1 MPTISKYYPGDFQG
15 DMAQTLEWL
24 YSRQNA
30 DIGNWQANAL
40 LTSLPASQTPG
51 AAQQPTSPALVE
63 CGIVSQAAFSNLP
76 VESIENIAIVPPAG
90 WLFDQSVGPDGFPMD
105 FSPIILPTGNL
116 FAPVIPLT
124 SGQIAAYYDSVY
136 AASPNGIKLCDGNT
150 YPVLPGMT
158 IYGYVFN
165 LYSTPGFIGIQSY
178 RVDLFVRTDQYYYQ
192 SSAIAAAAP
201 SSGPCKNVIPRPSQ
215 FQSLLIQQ
223 GQNGWWAAQVVNS
236 GVVVAAVYPASAPQ
250 PAPGS
255 YSSALPPGWICH
267 SNSGIGQK
275 LSGYFA
281 RVYAKTDIEYLQED
295 NIPIIVQD
303 PYHARC
309 GSQCVPAN
317 GEIAVHVLYEDP
329 VKGPTLVYTSLQT
342 EAVYQDLPRSFVV
355 PTSDPL
361 YVPDPTQSNSGALQN
376 RSFIYDC
383 ALALI
388 TFSASGNFTA
398 ASKIIKQINFFLDHP
413 GYLAAAV
420 LENGEDGNSVLRW
433 TKSNSSDAITNI
445 NDPAQPPY
453 GAGLVVDF
461 QATAANASFTY
472 AGAGFPDS
480 TDGQLEFHH
489 KEAANVTFV
498 FNVSVTTQNG
508 GVTDVQVTSGAP
520 APASYDPASKI
531 ITLAVGLG
539 GGFYR
544 TQLLDLRSQ
553 ISNLAGDSLTSIT
566 GFEITLASPGDLYF
580 DNFSVGG
587 LQPAN
592 SLAFSYDVY
601 NGQIDQAYIR
611 TGATAWVCYAYAV
624 YMTLSHDMTPALYL
638 QRMINFLLTLRSNAN
653 DLTQDLFF
661 LGVGKYEDP
670 GYQFVPGI
678 QTSVS
683 TEHQVDVYFAFMRAA
698 GVLQAA
704 AIQLLKT
711 GSITPAQS
719 DSFQATAAQI
729 IPIAEAVANQLVT
742 NLYIAPNAGVPGHFA
757 QGASS
762 EGLDASK
769 ALDASGTWAAILAYT
784 VGATMQAEQALEFV
798 ISNFELQN
806 QQILKSP
813 NANSYN
819 EAYQQLT
826 PFSGV
831 KPYNDSPGGYSG
843 SPNAVWQEGTWGLI
857 LALLVMNDD
866 ANLAAFLASQ
876 GTSEDG
882 LLTAL
887 VSGQRAIRGATADGS
902 LLGYSLAARG
912 LPYEFEVWP
921 MFSATAWMWLT
932 ANFPNLLLTVS
943 SSPQV
948 LPCLNI
954 PQGMSQT
961 VNELDGRSSVGSD
974 TVKCIDPSG
983 TLKGLT
989 AQDAL
994 IGKVVQ
1000 IKMGFP
1006 GQSLG
1011 DFVTLHTAQINQT
1024 GWTADGLV
1032 TLTLSDVQ
1040 RFLLGQQIWLR
1051 GGPLEWAPGQPK
1063 APQPIGVAAGANAF
1077 PVSDQNPRYL
1087 QGNPID
1093 LLLATLQN
1101 ELGVGQDPSLRG
1113 SDYVLERA
1121 ISAYANPQNYD
1132 PLGPAPGWVVFS
1144 PGDDS
1149 TLINPNPY
1157 IDVPGFLALRDTE
1170 FSGDWFEFQ
1179 ITRSIDGKQ
1188 FIEDQIL
1195 KVLGL
1200 YLIVRPNGQ
1209 LALKSMKSP
1218 AAQTPVFALNAKN
1231 VVGIPQTARQ
1241 PIVNV
1246 VTVKL
1251 NVENSGVT
1259 TAARAYDFQV
1269 SFEQR
1274 ESLIRYNQIFQQQI
1288 EANGLVLAY
1297 GGYMRAQMI
1306 ADRIFRRHAFA
1317 PPVYKV
1323 KAFLSA
1329 VTAELGDY
1337 VWLTHPLVPD
1347 FQNGKLGLAN
1357 VVCEVIGKRPNYT
1370 QGDVQYDLLDTRF
1383 INLTA
1388 PYYIAP
1394 ASNGIPSWTGA
1405 SEAEKQQYMF
1415 ISSAAGGGSYADG
1428 AAGNTIF

>member
-1 MPTISKYYPGDFQG
+1 MPSVSNYYPGDFQG
-15 DMAQTLEWL
+15 DMAQTLAWL

-51 AAQQPTSPALVE
+51 AAQQPTNPAMVE
-63 CGIVSQAAFSNLP
+63 CGIVSQADFSALP
-76 VESIENIAIVPPAG
+76 VENIENIAMVPPAG
-90 WLFDQSVGPDGFPMD
+90 WLFDQSLGPDGFPID
-105 FSPIILPTGNL
+105 FSPVTLPTGNL

-158 IYGYVFN
+158 IYGYIFN
-165 LYSTPGFIGIQSY
+165 LYSTPGLTNILDY

-192 SSAIAAAAP
+192 SSAIAAVAP
-201 SSGPCKNVIPRPSQ
+201 SSGLCKNVIPRPSQ

-223 GQNGWWAAQVVNS
+223 GLNGWWAAQVVNP
-236 GVVVAAVYPASAPQ
+236 GVVVAAVYPASVPQ

-255 YSSALPPGWICH
+255 YSSALPLGWICH
-267 SNSGIGQK
+267 SNTGIGQK

-309 GSQCVPAN
+309 GSQAVPAN
-317 GEIAVHVLYEDP
+317 GELTVHVLYDDP

-342 EAVYQDLPRSFVV
+342 EAAYQDLPRSFTV

-361 YVPDPTQSNSGALQN
+361 YMPDPTQSSSGALQN

-383 ALALI
+383 ALAI
-388 TFSASGNFTA
+388 IAYSASGNFIA
-398 ASKIIKQINFFLDHP
+398 ASKIIKQINYFLDNP
-413 GYLAAAV
+413 GYLASRA
-420 LENGEDGNSVLRW
+420 LENGEDGNSVSRW
-433 TKSNSSDAITNI
+433 AKSNSNDIISNI

-453 GAGLVVDF
+453 GTGLVVDF
-461 QATAANASFTY
+461 RATAANDSFTY
-472 AGAGFPDS
+472 SGSGFPDS
-480 TDGQLEFHH
+480 ADGQLEFQH

-498 FNVSVTTQNG
+498 FDISVTTQNDN
-508 GVTDVQVTSGAP
+508 VTNIQVTSGAP
-520 APASYDPASKI
+520 APAIYNSSAKT
-531 ITLAVGLG
+531 ITIAVGPG

-544 TQLLDLRSQ
+544 TQLLDLKSQ
-553 ISNLAGDSLTSIT
+553 ISNLTGDTLTAIT
-566 GFEITLASPGDLYF
+566 GFKITLTAPGDLYF

-611 TGATAWVCYAYAV
+611 VGAMAWVCYAYAV
-624 YMTLSHDMTPALYL
+624 YMALSLDMTPALYL
-638 QRMINFLLTLRSNAN
+638 QRMINFLLTLQSSVS
-653 DLTQDLFF
+653 DLTHGLFY
-661 LGVGKYEDP
+661 LGLGKYEDP
-670 GYQFVPGI
+670 GYQWVPAL

-683 TEHQVDVYFAFMRAA
+683 TEHQVDVYFAFMRCA
-698 GVLQAA
+698 GVLQTA

-711 GSITPAQS
+711 TTITQAQS
-719 DSFQATAAQI
+719 KSLQGTAAQI
-729 IPIAEAVANQLVT
+729 ATIAQTAASQVLA
-742 NLYIAPNAGVPGHFA
+742 NLYIPPSGSVPGHFA

-762 EGLDASK
+762 SGLDTSE

-784 VGATMQAEQALEFV
+784 VGATAQAEQALEFV
-798 ISNFELQN
+798 ISNFLLQN
-806 QQILKSP
+806 QQILESP
-813 NANSYN
+813 ASNSYN
-819 EAYQQLT
+819 QTYQQFT
-826 PFSGV
+826 PFSGM

-843 SPNAVWQEGTWGLI
+843 SPASAWQEGTWGLI
-857 LALLVMNDD
+857 LALLEMDGDV
-866 ANLAAFLASQ
+866 NLAAFLASQ
-876 GTSEDG
+876 GTSFDS
-882 LLTAL
+882 LLTMLIA
-887 VSGQRAIRGATADGS
+887 GQRTIRGATADGS

-921 MFSATAWMWLT
+921 MFAATAWMWL
-932 ANFPNLLLTVS
+932 ASNFPDLLLTVS

-948 LPCLNI
+948 LPYLTI

-961 VNELDGRSSVGSD
+961 VSELDGRSSVGSD
-974 TVKCIDPSG
+974 TLKCIDPSG

-1000 IKMGFP
+1000 FKMGFP

-1024 GWTADGLV
+1024 GWTANGQV
-1032 TLTLSDVQ
+1032 TFTLNDVQ

-1051 GGPLEWAPGQPK
+1051 GGPLEWAPGQAK
-1063 APQPIGVAAGANAF
+1063 APQPIGAAVGANAF
-1077 PVSDQNPRYL
+1077 PASDKNPRYL
-1087 QGNPID
+1087 QGNPVD

-1121 ISAYANPQNYD
+1121 ISTYTSPQNYD
-1132 PLGPAPGWVVFS
+1132 PLGPAPGWVIFM

-1179 ITRSIDGKQ
+1179 ITRPIDGKQ

-1218 AAQTPVFALNAKN
+1218 AIQTPVMALNAKN
-1231 VVGIPQTARQ
+1231 VIGIPETSRQ
-1241 PIVNV
+1241 PIINV
-1246 VTVKL
+1246 VTVKM

-1269 SFEQR
+1269 TFEQQ

-1288 EANGLVLAY
+1288 EATGLVLPY
-1297 GGYMRAQMI
+1297 GGMMRAQMI

-1323 KAFLSA
+1323 KAFLST
-1329 VTAELGDY
+1329 VTVELGDY
-1337 VWLTHPLVPD
+1337 VWLTHPLVAD
-1347 FQNGKLGLAN
+1347 FQTGKLGLAN
-1357 VVCEVIGKRPNYT
+1357 VVCEVIGKRPNYA
-1370 QGDVQYDLLDTRF
+1370 QGNVQFDLLDTRF
-1383 INLTA
+1383 INLTT

-1394 ASNGIPSWTGA
+1394 AAAGIPSWTGA
-1405 SEAEKQQYMF
+1405 AEAQKQQYMF
-1415 ISSAAGGGSYADG
+1415 ISSAASDGMYADG
-1428 AAGNTIF
+1428 SAGNTVF